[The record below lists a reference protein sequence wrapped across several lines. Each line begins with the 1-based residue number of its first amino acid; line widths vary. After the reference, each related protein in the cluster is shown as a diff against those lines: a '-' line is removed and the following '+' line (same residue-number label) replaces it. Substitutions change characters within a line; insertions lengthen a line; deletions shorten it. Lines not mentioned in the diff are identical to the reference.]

1 MGKKYDFSGWA
12 TRNDLTCSDG
22 RIIRHDAFKDCDG
35 KKVPLV
41 WMHSHNDPDNVLGH
55 CVLENRPEGVYTY
68 GYFNST
74 EKAANA
80 KEQVCHGD
88 IDSLSIWAN
97 HLKQSGN
104 SDGSVNV
111 VHGDIKEVSLVL
123 SGANPGAMIDEVVL
137 EHSGEPSEEDLII
150 YSGDMLAKEEELEH
164 ADTDKDGDESSDA
177 KTDKEPETKE
187 SKMADEKEKTV
198 QDVFDELT
206 EEQKNVVYF
215 MIGEALKEAGVE
227 PEDEEAAQSD
237 FDGEDEMKHNVFDN
251 SFDTESNVL
260 SQSDMES
267 IFKDAKARGSLKDA
281 VLAHDDET
289 GDETEVT
296 YGIRGMED
304 VLFPDAKLAGDN
316 PNIISREMTWVSDF
330 IDACSHSP
338 FARVKS
344 IAADL
349 TADEARAK
357 GYIKAHQKLDEVIA
371 MFKRK
376 VEPQTIYKKQ
386 RFDRDDLI
394 DITDFNVV
402 AFIKTEMKQ
411 MLNEEIARAALV
423 GDGRLPAA
431 EDKINPEH
439 IIPIYSDSNVYS
451 VKVKIDVE
459 HGATGADK
467 AKAFIDGCVRARK
480 DYKGSGNPICYMTE
494 DMLTECLLLE
504 DGINRK
510 LYKSEAEVATAIRAS
525 RIVTVPVME
534 NITDAT
540 NGDLVAIIVNPKD
553 YTIGADKGGSLAMFD
568 DFDIDY
574 NQQKYLIETRMSG
587 ALTKPYSALVVSIKE
602 AAA

>member
-22 RIIRHDAFKDCDG
+22 RIIRHDAFKECDG

-74 EKAANA
+74 EKASNA

-123 SGANPGAMIDEVVL
+123 SGANPGAMIDEVIL

-150 YSGDMLAKEEELEH
+150 YSGDKLLQEEELDH
-164 ADTDKDGDESSDA
+164 ADTNTDNMKGTDA
-177 KTDKEPETKE
+177 EDSKEPETE
-187 SKMADEKEKTV
+187 ELKMADENTNEKTV

-227 PEDEEAAQSD
+227 PEGEGEAAQSD
-237 FDGEDEMKHNVFDN
+237 FEGEEEMKHNVFDN
-251 SFDTESNVL
+251 TEEDEMNVM
-260 SQSDMES
+260 SHADMEA
-267 IFKDAKARGSLKDA
+267 IFREAKAHGSLKEA
-281 VLAHDDET
+281 VLAHGDGDD
-289 GDETEVT
+289 EVT
-296 YGIRGMED
+296 YGIDGMED

-316 PNIISREMTWVSDF
+316 PNIISRDMTWVGEF
-330 IDACSHSP
+330 INACSHSP

-349 TADEARAK
+349 TADEARAR
-357 GYIKAHQKLDEVIA
+357 GYLKAHQKIEEVIA

-386 RFDRDDLI
+386 KFDRDDLI

-423 GDGRLPAA
+423 GDGRLPGS
-431 EDKINPEH
+431 DDRINPEH

-451 VKVKIDVE
+451 VQVPVTVE
-459 HGATGADK
+459 NGATGSEK
-467 AKAFIDGCVRARK
+467 AKAFIDACVRAK
-480 DYKGSGNPICYMTE
+480 KQYKGSGNPTCYMTE

-504 DGINRK
+504 DGINHR

-525 RIVTVPVME
+525 KIVTVPVME
-534 NITDAT
+534 NLTGT
-540 NGDLVAIIVNPKD
+540 NGELAAIIVNPKD

-587 ALTKPYSALVVSIKE
+587 ALTKPYSALVISIKE
-602 AAA
+602 KNA